1 MLRIRKGYKLK
12 PRVLFTHR
20 TQDLGIC
27 VLAIN
32 GVENRDTELSFIST
46 SSLLVY
52 SNSLGN
58 PSSLHH
64 ESQKRICR
72 EGIY

>member
-12 PRVLFTHR
+12 PRVLFAHR

-46 SSLLVY
+46 
-52 SNSLGN
+52 
-58 PSSLHH
+58 
-64 ESQKRICR
+64 
-72 EGIY
+72 